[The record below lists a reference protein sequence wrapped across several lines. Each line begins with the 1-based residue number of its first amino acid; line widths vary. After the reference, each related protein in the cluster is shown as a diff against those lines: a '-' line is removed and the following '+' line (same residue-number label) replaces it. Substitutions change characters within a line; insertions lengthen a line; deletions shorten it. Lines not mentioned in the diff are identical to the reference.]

1 MADFLEMEDGVKI
14 RYEINGSGKPL
25 ILIHGWTGG
34 RGNWIRQ
41 VPELSKKF
49 MVVTYD
55 HRGHGESDKPEKH
68 LNLNW
73 LARDLRTIIRKLNLE
88 KPVAVGHSMGA
99 AVLFEYVRTYGDGDF
114 SGLCFIDMTPK
125 FLCGGGWNLGVGG
138 GLTCELSLLLLSQL
152 FTDAQEN
159 VKESVVMG
167 YHRDKKLED
176 LDEEE
181 VELLVQMSLNTSLL
195 ATTAF
200 FVAMCLGDYRDV
212 LPKISVPVLLA
223 YGGGSQLFPRQRVYE
238 GKHQELETGDFREER
253 PQHTFRGTGKA
264 EQRINGIHSISLK
277 QHFHSSSFSLKC
289 SVAARVIAVDSFRG

>member
-1 MADFLEMEDGVKI
+1 MTDFLEMEDGVRI
-14 RYEINGSGKPL
+14 GYEVRGSGKPV

-34 RGNWIRQ
+34 RVNWIRQ
-41 VPELSKKF
+41 VPLLSKRF
-49 MVVTYD
+49 MVVIYD
-55 HRGHGESDKPEKH
+55 HRGHGESDKPQKH

-73 LARDLRTIIRKLNLE
+73 LARDLRTIIRKLNLN

-99 AVLFEYVRTYGDGDF
+99 AVLFEYVRAYGDADF

-125 FLCGGGWNLGVGG
+125 FICGGDWSLGVGG
-138 GLTCELSLLLLSQL
+138 GLTCEVALLLLSQL

-181 VELLVQMSLNTSLL
+181 VELLVQMSLKTSPL
-195 ATTAF
+195 AAAAF
-200 FVAMCLGDYRDV
+200 FVAMCLSDYRDV

-223 YGGGSQLFPRQRVYE
+223 HGGGSQLFPPWVGEYMKENIKNSNLVIFEKSGHNILFEEPEKLNR
-238 GKHQELETGDFREER
+238 ELTEFI
-253 PQHTFRGTGKA
+253 Q
-264 EQRINGIHSISLK
+264 SI
-277 QHFHSSSFSLKC
+277 
-289 SVAARVIAVDSFRG
+289 

>member
-1 MADFLEMEDGVKI
+1 LQSSIRYNFLENKDYYSKISRVIRMADFLEMEDGVKI

-99 AVLFEYVRTYGDGDF
+99 TVLFEYVRTYGDGDF

-200 FVAMCLGDYRDV
+200 FVAMCLSDYRDV

-223 YGGGSQLFPRQRVYE
+223 YGGGSQLFPLGVSEYMKENIKNSKLVIFEKSGHNILFEEPEKLNR
-238 GKHQELETGDFREER
+238 ELTEFI
-253 PQHTFRGTGKA
+253 Q
-264 EQRINGIHSISLK
+264 
-277 QHFHSSSFSLKC
+277 
-289 SVAARVIAVDSFRG
+289 SV